1 MFKKNNYSVIYDRQK
16 YYIYYQ
22 LADENNKIRII
33 KCFYDPKKINQQD
46 DIQTINLYDT
56 KFKDYGKIRLKFIE
70 GKPDDK
76 MLKNYLEK
84 FKKWSYYLK
93 INNIYSIDIT
103 NDDIIASEKLFFSL
117 CKGYD
122 KLKRITN
129 IEYYYMESCANNA
142 IIYLKKMILK

>member
-1 MFKKNNYSVIYDRQK
+1 MFKKNNHSVIYDRQK

-33 KCFYDPKKINQQD
+33 KSFYDPKKINKPD

-70 GKPDDK
+70 GKPDDE

-142 IIYLKKMILK
+142 IIYLKKNDI

>member
-33 KCFYDPKKINQQD
+33 KSFYDPKKINKPD

-56 KFKDYGKIRLKFIE
+56 KYKDYGKIRLKFIE
-70 GKPDDK
+70 GKPDDE

-93 INNIYSIDIT
+93 INNIHSIDIT
-103 NDDIIASEKLFFSL
+103 NDDIVSSEKFFFS
-117 CKGYD
+117 
-122 KLKRITN
+122 I
-129 IEYYYMESCANNA
+129 
-142 IIYLKKMILK
+142 